1 MNFTEKTPTELLTPY
16 RFDLIIKYLYANSII
31 KDYKTDYFKNLYKE
45 HLRIWNGFKEYDN
58 PNKNTFESFDNIFKS
73 IIHSLKTSGFDPN
86 VSLVPILDNKY
97 IVNGSHRVGASLAL
111 GKNVICRPSTNIT
124 DGQKDC
130 SWLNCFKPMG
140 LSEEISDLVSIEYA
154 KLKHNTYVV
163 TLFPST
169 KNNFQ
174 TPLKILNK
182 HGKVVYFKSIQL
194 KKNGPLNL
202 MRELYDGEG
211 WAGDHRNN
219 YSGFRHKES
228 LCFTSEN
235 PTYVFLVEFDNYED
249 SVKAK
254 KEIRDIFNIGNHSI
268 HINDTHDQTVR
279 LCKILFNNNSINN
292 LNNSNIN
299 YYPKF
304 ERLLEKF
311 KKIIKEN
318 NLNLD
323 EYCISASSVLS
334 AYGLREG
341 DDLDYIHLGDNMLED
356 NENLI
361 HSHNQ
366 YGINLYEPNYEEIIL
381 NPKYHFFYKGV
392 KFVSPEIIKNIKIK
406 RNEPKDILDI
416 NLINTVL

>member
-73 IIHSLKTSGFDPN
+73 IINSLKTSGFDPN

-154 KLKHNTYVV
+154 KLKPNTYVI

-202 MRELYDGEG
+202 MRELYDGES
-211 WAGDHRNN
+211 WAGDHKTN
-219 YSGFRHKES
+219 YAGFRHKES

-249 SVKAK
+249 SVNAK
-254 KEIRDIFNIGNHSI
+254 KEIRDVFNIGNHSI

-279 LCKILFNNNSINN
+279 LCKIVFNNNSINH
-292 LNNSNIN
+292 LNNSKVE

-304 ERLLEKF
+304 ERLLDKF
-311 KKIIKEN
+311 KKLVEKN
-318 NLNLD
+318 NLDLD
-323 EYCISASSVLS
+323 DYCITASSVLS

-341 DDLDYIHLGDNMLED
+341 DDLDYIHLDNIILND
-356 NENLI
+356 DENLI

-381 NPKYHFFYKGV
+381 NPNYHFFYKGV

-406 RNEPKDILDI
+406 RNEPKDIVDVG
-416 NLINTVL
+416 LIDMVL